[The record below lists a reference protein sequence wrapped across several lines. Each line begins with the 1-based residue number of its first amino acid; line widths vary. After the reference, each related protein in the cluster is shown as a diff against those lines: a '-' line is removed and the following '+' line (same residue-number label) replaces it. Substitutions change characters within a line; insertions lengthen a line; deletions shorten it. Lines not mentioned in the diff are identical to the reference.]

1 MTSKWK
7 EKQQGKL
14 LPSLLSESLWAVWF
28 LSASLVRFYHIYL
41 RQLGPAGP
49 AFFLSVLKAC
59 TTVRSGFHVCMK
71 AVALA
76 ASYIFSSLL
85 RDFFIADSVSS
96 FTFQPGVSHRLR
108 DSPSSL

>member
-7 EKQQGKL
+7 EKQQGKV

-28 LSASLVRFYHIYL
+28 LSASLVRFY
-41 RQLGPAGP
+41 QLGPAGP